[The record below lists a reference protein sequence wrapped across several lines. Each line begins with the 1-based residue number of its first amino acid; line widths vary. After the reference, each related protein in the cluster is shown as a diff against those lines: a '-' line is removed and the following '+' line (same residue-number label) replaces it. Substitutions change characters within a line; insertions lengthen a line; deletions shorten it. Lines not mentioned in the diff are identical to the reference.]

1 MLPPMEA
8 IIFTGIQASGKSTFY
23 KERFYDTHL
32 RINLDMLHSRRA
44 EDIILNACLWAQRP
58 FVVDNTNPSKEERAR
73 YIERAK
79 FYKYRIIS
87 YVFASDLQICL
98 QRNKDRAGKKRIPEG
113 GVRSTYARL
122 SPPSM
127 DEGFDEIYFVD
138 SYVAPG
144 KFNVRP
150 W

>member
-1 MLPPMEA
+1 MEA

-44 EDIILNACLWAQRP
+44 EDIILSACLWAQRP
-58 FVVDNTNPSKEERAR
+58 FVIDNTNPTKKERAY

-79 FYKYRIIS
+79 GYKYKIVS
-87 YVFASDLQICL
+87 YVFASDLETCL
-98 QRNKDRAGKKRIPEG
+98 RRNKEREGKKCIPEG
-113 GVRSTYARL
+113 GIRSTYSRL
-122 SPPSM
+122 CPPSM
-127 DEGFDEIYFVD
+127 DEGFDAIYFVD

-144 KFNVRP
+144 NLLNFAVRP